1 MGRRNAFDDERIIRE
16 PISRWCSGSSA

>member
-16 PISRWCSGSSA
+16 PISRWCSSSSA